1 MNKIQISKHGGFKSF
16 VFDILNLFRI
26 SKLGFRISGKAGF
39 SYAEIMIVMVLVVIT
54 SLGTTVSLIRFYR
67 DQEPRIAVRAI
78 AAVLR
83 DAAQRSASQ
92 EGGKYW
98 GVRFDNVAERDR
110 YVLFSATSPSLT
122 GYATSSVTYMGP
134 RTVFTEPAV
143 SSTIIFDKL
152 SGNALI
158 AGCGTVTSSTITVG
172 GVSVRVYCNG
182 KIE

>member
-1 MNKIQISKHGGFKSF
+1 MKS
-16 VFDILNLFRI
+16 
-26 SKLGFRISGKAGF
+26 SSGF
-39 SYAEIMIVMVLVVIT
+39 SYAELMIVMVLIVIT
-54 SLGTTVSLIRFYR
+54 SLGTTLSLIRFYR
-67 DQEPRIAVRAI
+67 AQEPKIAMRAM

-98 GVRFDNVAERDR
+98 GVRFDNLVGRDR
-110 YVLFSATSPSLT
+110 YVLFSATTAGLA
-122 GYATSSVTYMGP
+122 GYATSSQTYMGAA
-134 RTVFTEPAV
+134 TVFSEPAA

-158 AGCGTVTSSTITVG
+158 AGCPGVVSSTITVA
-172 GVSVRVYCNG
+172 STSIRVYCNG

>member
-1 MNKIQISKHGGFKSF
+1 MKFLKS
-16 VFDILNLFRI
+16 
-26 SKLGFRISGKAGF
+26 SSGF
-39 SYAEIMIVMVLVVIT
+39 SYAELMIVMVLIVIT
-54 SLGTTVSLIRFYR
+54 SLGSGLSLIRFYR
-67 DQEPRIAVRAI
+67 TQEPKIAMRAM

-98 GVRFDNVAERDR
+98 GVRFDNLTGRDR
-110 YVLFSATSPSLT
+110 YVLFSATTPALA
-122 GYATSSVTYMGP
+122 GYATSSETYMGVA
-134 RTVFTEPAV
+134 TVFSEPAI

-158 AGCGTVTSSTITVG
+158 AGCPTVTSSTITVASS
-172 GVSVRVYCNG
+172 SVRVYCNG